1 MNITKIYCKISMKP
15 WGTENENERIIFSN
29 LSFLVCEGGFRGN
42 NRFRKTNVSDISI
55 GCHFLRTICQV
66 RKKIQV
72 FQLTQITENANRSTK
87 GRREQRLVPNSAGN
101 MSIRLS
107 TRYTVVPLDAASL
120 SIGVSGWTKW
130 DTSAISRFKM

>member
-1 MNITKIYCKISMKP
+1 MNITNMYNQFKTLGERKP
-15 WGTENENERIIFSN
+15 NERIIFSN
-29 LSFLVCEGGFRGN
+29 LSFFVCEGGFRCN
-42 NRFRKTNVSDISI
+42 NRFRETNVSDISI
-55 GCHFLRTICQV
+55 GCHFLKTICQI
-66 RKKIQV
+66 RKKNSL
-72 FQLTQITENANRSTK
+72 FQLTQMTENANRSTK

-130 DTSAISRFKM
+130 DTSAISSI